1 MSVTKATKIKAFLHV
16 VVLYDFKIISQ
27 ELAIL
32 IVSDNWQTCNMIR
45 VRVFVVVVVLAF
57 SSFFFFFSC
66 SIAESILNQSI
77 IYNKSI
83 VSIFIMCWIVQ
94 SHCSLKVSKLFRA
107 DRTCKIVSISEI
119 PNKMVQKICGCFIID
134 NITKERDAAYDR
146 S

>member
-57 SSFFFFFSC
+57 PSFFFFMQYC
-66 SIAESILNQSI
+66 
-77 IYNKSI
+77 
-83 VSIFIMCWIVQ
+83 
-94 SHCSLKVSKLFRA
+94 
-107 DRTCKIVSISEI
+107 
-119 PNKMVQKICGCFIID
+119 
-134 NITKERDAAYDR
+134 
-146 S
+146 